1 MSQRFVARP
10 AASKRG
16 ILPFTCDDVHM
27 VDSPRTPD
35 ARLIAVLNELDVA
48 LTENI
53 ERSREMQKRIRNQ
66 QRKLQAGS
74 DLWPLVEAETQPR
87 TVEMLS
93 ENIENLHGVGS
104 RLRATQAL
112 ALRDEGF
119 TITDIAD
126 LFGVTRQRV
135 SALLKQKSATD
146 A

>member
-1 MSQRFVARP
+1 
-10 AASKRG
+10 
-16 ILPFTCDDVHM
+16 M